1 MAPLSMARIRALCLA
16 LVLTGFA
23 QAARASDAAAAPE
36 PSIPPYFAWHSETPH
51 APPSPLLLTAA
62 PPPELPGP
70 ELARRPFE
78 LSPELSLGFAQCA
91 DGDTDGARC
100 NGLSAGLG
108 GGGNALWRVSP
119 YFALG
124 GTFSALSFGFH
135 PSTSS
140 GLHHAS
146 ARGLF
151 FGLLGRVYFL
161 DHGPVEPYLE
171 LGLGGGSATT
181 SAREWNDV
189 QYDETATGSA
199 LRLGGAIEFYLS
211 RHVRLGPAFTWT
223 RLDVARLHRCANS
236 ECIQLEE
243 ASYAHGTGFSSAS
256 ARLTILLGPG
266 L

>member
-1 MAPLSMARIRALCLA
+1 MARIRALCLA

-23 QAARASDAAAAPE
+23 QAARANDAELAPG
-36 PSIPPYFAWHSETPH
+36 PSAPPYCAWHSETPH
-51 APPSPLLLTAA
+51 APPPPLLLTAA

-78 LSPELSLGFAQCA
+78 LSPELSLGFASCA
-91 DGDTDGARC
+91 DANAEDTRC

-108 GGGNALWRVSP
+108 AGGSALWRVSP
-119 YFALG
+119 YFAFG

-140 GLHHAS
+140 GLQHAS

-171 LGLGGGSATT
+171 LGLGGGSVTT
-181 SAREWNDV
+181 SARESDDV
-189 QYDETATGSA
+189 QYNEAATGSA
-199 LRLGGAIEFYLS
+199 LRLGGAIEFYVT

-223 RLDVARLHRCANS
+223 RLDVAHLHRCANS
-236 ECIQLEE
+236 DCIPLDE